1 MVCDRIIIWNK
12 LKRLVHPHKPAIP
25 FFTSKDDIKR
35 EYDKI
40 LNAKNPKPRKKYEK
54 STKQLKKETGFFTF
68 N

>member
-1 MVCDRIIIWNK
+1 MVNDRIIWWNR
-12 LKRLVHPHKPAIP
+12 LKVLTHPHKPNIP
-25 FFTSKDDIKR
+25 FFTSKDDIKK
-35 EYDKI
+35 EYDRI